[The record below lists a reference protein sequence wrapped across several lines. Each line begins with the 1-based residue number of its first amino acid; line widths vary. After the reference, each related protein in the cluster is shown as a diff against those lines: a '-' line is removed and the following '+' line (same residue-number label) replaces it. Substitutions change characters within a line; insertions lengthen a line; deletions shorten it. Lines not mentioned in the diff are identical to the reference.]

1 MAIILAEI
9 VDLKVKVS
17 RMVPDSEADS
27 EHNSLVNDGEL
38 KGTLVACLT
47 EILLDDAIFSLPE
60 GAIIEVDQS

>member
-1 MAIILAEI
+1 MAIILEEV

-27 EHNSLVNDGEL
+27 EHNSLVNDGGL
-38 KGTLVACLT
+38 KGTLVACLAELVADET
-47 EILLDDAIFSLPE
+47 IVSLPE

>member
-1 MAIILAEI
+1 MAIILEEI

-27 EHNSLVNDGEL
+27 KHNSLVNDGEL

>member
-1 MAIILAEI
+1 MAIIIEEV

-17 RMVPDSEADS
+17 RMVPDSEEKS
-27 EHNSLVNDGEL
+27 EHNSLINDGEL